1 MLSVHARV
9 TACLRLNFNTTGVPS
24 ENLFA
29 VSQVEEWI
37 SAACRCVSHGV
48 CSMQ

>member
-1 MLSVHARV
+1 MLSVHAGV
-9 TACLRLNFNTTGVPS
+9 DCACLRLNFNTTGVPW

-37 SAACRCVSHGV
+37 SAACRCISH
-48 CSMQ
+48 